1 MKDNLNIEELFK
13 EKFSSFEGEVRP
25 DAWTNIQQG
34 MNAAGASGAAAAKTG
49 MSVLMKTVIVSGG
62 IIAATVAGV
71 YLFSNDEE
79 TNTTTDNIVSVDHQ
93 SESTNNQSNEDQNII
108 QVMDEN
114 DPVIEENREE
124 LEREIQENAAN
135 PDLNYGNDN
144 AHNDSSTNR
153 SETYG
158 NEDQNATVVD
168 NNNGS
173 GEENS
178 GDEASNNES
187 EAGNNGSD
195 QADNNN
201 DSGDNG
207 AEPQEQAVARPAGEL
222 TFEAGDDFAPS
233 TYTFHANPEDYQTV
247 TWDFGDGTIGDGAD
261 VEHTYEKPGDY
272 TVLMKVIG
280 NGEVY
285 EESQVITIQTRSK
298 IAPIP
303 NIITPNGDRINDFF
317 TINTTE
323 IETFFIAIRDSKGIV
338 VFESND
344 LDFRWD
350 GTDLGGNPLDK
361 GRCTYMIFATGFD
374 GSEFEISG
382 QIYIE

>member
-34 MNAAGASGAAAAKTG
+34 MNVAGASSTVAAKTG
-49 MSVLMKTVIVSGG
+49 MSLLMKAVIVSGG
-62 IIAATVAGV
+62 IIAATVAGI

-79 TNTTTDNIVSVDHQ
+79 RNITSDTIVSVDQH
-93 SESTNNQSNEDQNII
+93 SESINNQSKEGQSII
-108 QVMDEN
+108 QVIDEN
-114 DPVIEENREE
+114 DPVIEERREE
-124 LEREIQENAAN
+124 IEREIQENERIT
-135 PDLNYGNDN
+135 DLDNQNVNEVNHSIYNGVQLTGND
-144 AHNDSSTNR
+144 
-153 SETYG
+153 
-158 NEDQNATVVD
+158 DQNSNGGYNNDIGESNSSDQTS
-168 NNNGS
+168 NNGTT
-173 GEENS
+173 
-178 GDEASNNES
+178 
-187 EAGNNGSD
+187 SD
-195 QADNNN
+195 
-201 DSGDNG
+201 DSGNDG
-207 AEPQEQAVARPAGEL
+207 LKPEEQTIVRPNGEL
-222 TFEAGDDFAPS
+222 TFEEGNDYAPS
-233 TYTFHANPEDYQTV
+233 TYTFHANPKDYEMV
-247 TWDFGDGTIGDGAD
+247 TWDFGDGTIGNGVD

-280 NGEVY
+280 SGEVY
-285 EESQVITIQTRSK
+285 EESQVITIQTQSK

-303 NIITPNGDRINDFF
+303 NVITPNGDHINDFF

-323 IETFFIAIRDSKGIV
+323 IETFFIVIRDTKGTV

-350 GTDLGGNPLDK
+350 GTDLGGNTLDK

-374 GSEFEISG
+374 GSEFKISG